1 VVGIRKFQVLQEH
14 DDPEFI
20 DAILQDSHR
29 MISCALQLI
38 VYFVYVSSLADGAG
52 DRIVNCG
59 VLACVNC
66 AVSFLVFLFRA
77 DLNLKAAVTRVEI
90 PPA

>member
-1 VVGIRKFQVLQEH
+1 VGIRKFQVLQEH

-52 DRIVNCG
+52 DRIG
-59 VLACVNC
+59 SELWVLACVNC

>member
-1 VVGIRKFQVLQEH
+1 MVGIRKFQVLQEH

-52 DRIVNCG
+52 DRIGSELWCAG
-59 VLACVNC
+59 VWKLCC
-66 AVSFLVFLFRA
+66 FLP
-77 DLNLKAAVTRVEI
+77 RV
-90 PPA
+90 PLPG